1 MKIRVGLVSLFNIII
16 ILVLITLTF
25 NCYKQSQTSQSLID
39 QNLVHN
45 LTYLEARS
53 RINRFV
59 NDSQEMSLTTLHE
72 QYDFQIADNRVTY
85 QENLDYG
92 QTITLILDYS
102 SGMIISL
109 QVSNDS
115 SYTIDDLAP
124 VYTGE

>member
-25 NCYKQSQTSQSLID
+25 NCYKQSQSSASLID

-53 RINRFV
+53 KINRFI
-59 NDSQEMSLTTLHE
+59 NDSQEMSLAAMHE
-72 QYDFQIADNRVTY
+72 KYDFKMAANTITY
-85 QENLDYG
+85 REDLDYG
-92 QTITLILDYS
+92 QTITLILDYY
-102 SGMIISL
+102 SGKTISL

-115 SYTIDDLAP
+115 NYTMDDLAP
-124 VYTGE
+124 VYKGE